1 MRYNSLSEDEH
12 FDLDEALDAN
22 DVARLLKVS
31 YRTVLRLAERGE
43 LPYFRVG
50 DLWRF
55 ERKDIEEFIKRN
67 KQRGK
72 RKDQTLPSS

>member
-1 MRYNSLSEDEH
+1 MAEDEVSGPN
-12 FDLDEALDAN
+12 EALDAN
-22 DVARLLKVS
+22 DVARMLKVS

-55 ERKDIEEFIKRN
+55 ERKDVEEFIKRN
-67 KQRGK
+67 KQHGK
-72 RKDQTLPSS
+72 KEQKS

>member
-1 MRYNSLSEDEH
+1 MAED
-12 FDLDEALDAN
+12 DVLNPGEALDAK
-22 DVARLLKVS
+22 DVAKILKVS

-55 ERKDIEEFIKRN
+55 ERKDIDEFIKRN
-67 KQRGK
+67 KQQGK
-72 RKDQTLPSS
+72 KENQDS

>member
-1 MRYNSLSEDEH
+1 MAEDDTLEPS
-12 FDLDEALDAN
+12 EALDAN
-22 DVARLLKVS
+22 DVARILKVS

-55 ERKDIEEFIKRN
+55 ERKDVEDFIKRN
-67 KQRGK
+67 KQQGK
-72 RKDQTLPSS
+72 KQDQS

>member
-1 MRYNSLSEDEH
+1 MAEDDTLEPN
-12 FDLDEALDAN
+12 EALDAN
-22 DVARLLKVS
+22 DVARMLKVS

-55 ERKDIEEFIKRN
+55 ERKDVEEFIKRN
-67 KQRGK
+67 KQQGK
-72 RKDQTLPSS
+72 KQDQS

>member
-1 MRYNSLSEDEH
+1 MSEDDSVH
-12 FDLDEALDAN
+12 SDEALDAN
-22 DVARLLKVS
+22 DVARILKVS

-55 ERKDIEEFIKRN
+55 ERKDVEEFIKRN
-67 KQRGK
+67 KQQGK
-72 RKDQTLPSS
+72 PQDQKR

>member
-1 MRYNSLSEDEH
+1 LAEDGTLEPN
-12 FDLDEALDAN
+12 EALDAN
-22 DVARLLKVS
+22 DVARMLKVS

-67 KQRGK
+67 KQQGK
-72 RKDQTLPSS
+72 KQDQES

>member
-1 MRYNSLSEDEH
+1 MAEDEVSGPT
-12 FDLDEALDAN
+12 EALDAN
-22 DVARLLKVS
+22 DVARILKVS

-55 ERKDIEEFIKRN
+55 ERKDVEEFITRN
-67 KQRGK
+67 KQHGK
-72 RKDQTLPSS
+72 KDQES

>member
-1 MRYNSLSEDEH
+1 LAEDDTLEPN
-12 FDLDEALDAN
+12 EALDAN
-22 DVARLLKVS
+22 DVARILKVS

-55 ERKDIEEFIKRN
+55 ERKDVDEFIKRN
-67 KQRGK
+67 KKQGK
-72 RKDQTLPSS
+72 KQEQG